1 MKKFLLSIM
10 TFTLAFVEMNAQLA
24 TGDYLIQNVENGQ
37 YFGGGNSWGTRA
49 SVINKP
55 QFFTVT
61 MLENGKYTLD
71 SHQGGGSSHFLG
83 DNMFVDS
90 EATECEIKEV
100 NEGEGIYTIS
110 NGSMYYYAEN
120 INGEINLTDVSTS
133 KSARWKFITMDEM
146 VASMETATLSKPV
159 DVTFIVKNP
168 ELKRNFPNS
177 WTVSSFDGASPVNQ
191 YAEGW
196 DDKRANLSESY
207 HSNNGF
213 KTIQTITLPK
223 AGKYTLSA
231 QAFYRQDDDKTEA
244 HPYLFAGDKKSEF
257 PVLTGVENDR
267 EAAYQSFLNKAYTV
281 TPIEIFASE
290 DNYDIEIGFAGEAT
304 NIWNIFGEVE
314 LMYYGNVND
323 DEILKSSLEAYNK
336 VIDEIKAIIDNEAN
350 EPLERGLL
358 ATLKEIVK
366 KDETVNKASKDE
378 LDGLIIDFK
387 SALEEAKASVEVYK
401 ATPAYIEKARKLDA
415 DGIIA
420 FADIVNSY
428 NARTLATLDE
438 VKEGYIAAVKAQ
450 TTPGIDITEAVPEK
464 WEGQT
469 NYYKNIYAERYGDTS
484 FEPGKVMYHRIEGL
498 RPGFYGVEFIASAN
512 LADWVGQT
520 GYGEGIAQVFVN
532 GETTDIEVELVR
544 EHESFD
550 AYIRSYTVEVG
561 EDGVLEFGIQNV
573 ANGGCW
579 YVCKTISLVFD
590 PDHLTAINDAKAATT
605 VANDKFFED
614 GKVVIVKNG
623 VKYNVNGTRK

>member
-1 MKKFLLSIM
+1 
-10 TFTLAFVEMNAQLA
+10 
-24 TGDYLIQNVENGQ
+24 
-37 YFGGGNSWGTRA
+37 
-49 SVINKP
+49 
-55 QFFTVT
+55 
-61 MLENGKYTLD
+61 
-71 SHQGGGSSHFLG
+71 
-83 DNMFVDS
+83 
-90 EATECEIKEV
+90 
-100 NEGEGIYTIS
+100 
-110 NGSMYYYAEN
+110 
-120 INGEINLTDVSTS
+120 
-133 KSARWKFITMDEM
+133 
-146 VASMETATLSKPV
+146 
-159 DVTFIVKNP
+159 
-168 ELKRNFPNS
+168 
-177 WTVSSFDGASPVNQ
+177 
-191 YAEGW
+191 
-196 DDKRANLSESY
+196 
-207 HSNNGF
+207 
-213 KTIQTITLPK
+213 
-223 AGKYTLSA
+223 
-231 QAFYRQDDDKTEA
+231 
-244 HPYLFAGDKKSEF
+244 
-257 PVLTGVENDR
+257 
-267 EAAYQSFLNKAYTV
+267 
-281 TPIEIFASE
+281 
-290 DNYDIEIGFAGEAT
+290 
-304 NIWNIFGEVE
+304 
-314 LMYYGNVND
+314 MYYGNVND

-358 ATLKEIVK
+358 VTLKEIVK

-450 TTPGIDITEAVPEK
+450 TTPGIDMTEAVPEK

-469 NYYKNIYAERYGDTS
+469 NYYQNIYAERYDQTS

-512 LADWVGQT
+512 LADWHGQT
-520 GYGEGIAQVFVN
+520 GEGEGIAQVFVN
-532 GETTDIEVELVR
+532 GETTDITVEKVR
-544 EHESFD
+544 EHKTFD

-590 PDHLTAINDAKAATT
+590 PDHITAINDAKAATT